1 MLIFVQLNTC
11 VIFEIYYIVLHFF
24 TQFYMSGVWAK
35 RRTSHSTLAKINYL
49 FQEYE
54 IYYIFLKLDGPAVN
68 YPYKEIF
75 WGLDF
80 FDQSARFNSYV
91 RQLFWVETLGLASCL
106 PPLPLASNQ
115 QHQESSFNR
124 KI

>member
-1 MLIFVQLNTC
+1 ML
-11 VIFEIYYIVLHFF
+11 
-24 TQFYMSGVWAK
+24 SGVWAK

-54 IYYIFLKLDGPAVN
+54 IYYIFLKLGGPAVN

-80 FDQSARFNSYV
+80 LTKV
-91 RQLFWVETLGLASCL
+91 LGLIPTYVNFSGWKL
-106 PPLPLASNQ
+106 
-115 QHQESSFNR
+115 
-124 KI
+124 